1 MNAILYED
9 ETERRQHRDS
19 IQVLA
24 KELRID
30 EIEVAEVYEN
40 VLMSFK
46 NRVTIIHYLP
56 IFVPRRVRQLF
67 ETGPVLQAGMI
78 SGPQSGGL

>member
-9 ETERRQHRDS
+9 DTERRQHRES
-19 IQVLA
+19 IQDLA

-30 EIEVAEVYEN
+30 ETEVAEVYEN

-46 NRVTIIHYLP
+46 NHVTIVHYLP
-56 IFVPRRVRQLF
+56 IFVPRRVRKLF
-67 ETGPVLQAGMI
+67 ETGPVCHPA
-78 SGPQSGGL
+78 